1 MPDLDQL
8 RNIGVIAHIDAGK
21 TTVTERMLFY
31 SGFSHRVGEVD
42 KGTTVTDYD
51 PEEQE
56 RGITINAA
64 SVTFPWRVESTGQ
77 EVEINLIDTPGHVDF
92 TAEVERSLRVLDGGV
107 VVFSAREGVEA
118 QSETVW
124 HQADKYRVPRIA
136 MINKMDREGADFFG
150 TLDEIRDRLNCRPIP
165 VNLPVGAG
173 PPHVKEAFRGLVDL
187 VAMRMLTFAGESKG
201 SEIVESDIPAELVEE
216 AELWRSQMLD
226 QLSITSDE
234 LTELLL
240 AESPVP
246 IELVRRV
253 LRAATIHNLVVPVL
267 CGSAL
272 DGIGVQPVLD
282 AVALYLPSP
291 ADVPPVEGRDPK
303 KPDVK
308 LLRKPSP
315 DEPFCGLVFKIQAD
329 RHGDLHYVRIYSGEL
344 KANSR
349 VYNPGKDKKENVPQL
364 WRVQADR
371 RTQVERA
378 TTGDIIGIVGLRHSV
393 TGDTLSNAQEPILLE
408 SIAFP
413 ETVIS
418 MAIEPETST
427 ERKKLADVL
436 EMMKRQDP
444 TFRARE
450 NEETGQT
457 LISGMGELH
466 LEVIKHRLLRDYR
479 LNVRVHKP
487 RVSYRETI
495 QRAVEVTGEC
505 HRNVG
510 GQVLFAKVHIRMEP
524 FDKPSALPS
533 GGGQLASRGPA
544 SGERKLPAA
553 KPPVE
558 GPLRPPVR
566 EEQGTSAAQSPKPVV
581 VAIAPGAGLPEMFL
595 APVVEVL
602 SEQGEGGGSL
612 GYPLM
617 HVKITVLGG
626 EVHETGSNE
635 LAFRYAAGDAFERAL
650 REAGIV
656 LLEPIM
662 RIEVTVPDEHLGDI
676 MGDLQQRRAI
686 ITRTHTRGRNTVI
699 EAHAPLANLFG
710 YSSAMRGLSQGRAT
724 CTMEPHAYGPA
735 PPEVLESFM

>member
-1 MPDLDQL
+1 MSDIHHL

-64 SVTFPWRVESTGQ
+64 SVTFPWKDI
-77 EVEINLIDTPGHVDF
+77 EINLIDTPGHVDF

-150 TLDEIRDRLNCRPIP
+150 TLDEIRERLNCHPIP
-165 VNLPVGAG
+165 VNLPIGAG
-173 PPHVKEAFRGLVDL
+173 PPHVKEAFRGLIDL
-187 VAMRMLTFAGESKG
+187 IAMRMLTFSSENKG
-201 SEIVESDIPAELVEE
+201 ATITESDIPAELHDE
-216 AELWRSQMLD
+216 AKLWHDQMLD
-226 QLSITSDE
+226 QLSMFSDE

-240 AESPVP
+240 AEEPVP
-246 IELVRRV
+246 VELIRKT
-253 LRAATIHNLVVPVL
+253 LRAATIGNMAVPVL

-282 AVALYLPSP
+282 AVAFYLPSP
-291 ADVPPVEGRDPK
+291 ADVPPVEGVDPK
-303 KPDVK
+303 KPEKK
-308 LLRKPSP
+308 LIRKPNEK
-315 DEPFCGLVFKIQAD
+315 EPFCGLVFKIQAD
-329 RHGDLHYVRIYSGEL
+329 RHGDLHYLRVYSGVL

-349 VYNPGKDKKENVPQL
+349 MLNPGKDKKENVPQL
-364 WRVQADR
+364 WRIQADHR
-371 RTQVERA
+371 EQVDSA
-378 TTGDIIGIVGLRHSV
+378 SAGDIVGIVGLRDTV
-393 TGDTLSNAQEPILLE
+393 TGDTLCSTQEPIVLG
-408 SIAFP
+408 SIEFP

-418 MAIEPETST
+418 MAIEPESST

-436 EMMKRQDP
+436 EMMRRQDP

-466 LEVIKHRLLRDYR
+466 LEVIKHRLLRDYK

-495 QRAVEVTGEC
+495 EKMVEVSGEC
-505 HRNVG
+505 HRNMG
-510 GQVLFAKVHIRMEP
+510 GQMLSAKLNIRMEP
-524 FDKPSALPS
+524 FDKGA
-533 GGGQLASRGPA
+533 
-544 SGERKLPAA
+544 
-553 KPPVE
+553 
-558 GPLRPPVR
+558 
-566 EEQGTSAAQSPKPVV
+566 KPVV
-581 VAIAPGAGLPEMFL
+581 VFTAPDNGLPQEL
-595 APVVEVL
+595 LTAAVEVL
-602 SEQGEGGGSL
+602 TEQGEGGGSL
-612 GYPLM
+612 GFPLM
-617 HVKITVLGG
+617 HVKITVTGG
-626 EVHETGSNE
+626 EVHETGSTE
-635 LAFRYAAGDAFERAL
+635 LAFRYAAGDAFEKGLRA
-650 REAGIV
+650 AGIV

-686 ITRTHTRGRNTVI
+686 IVRTHTRGRNTVI
-699 EAHAPLANLFG
+699 EAHTPLANLFG

-724 CTMEPHAYGPA
+724 CTMEPHSYGPA
-735 PPEVLESFM
+735 PADVLEGFL